1 MSEPQDARNT
11 YPCKLSDALYI
22 VTFVNIE
29 KEIRKVLSF
38 GFFLH
43 NYFHYYTNSRIYS
56 IAYNYFLEI

>member
-1 MSEPQDARNT
+1 MVRAKQIG
-11 YPCKLSDALYI
+11 KLSC
-22 VTFVNIE
+22 IE
-29 KEIRKVLSF
+29 KEIKNVLNF